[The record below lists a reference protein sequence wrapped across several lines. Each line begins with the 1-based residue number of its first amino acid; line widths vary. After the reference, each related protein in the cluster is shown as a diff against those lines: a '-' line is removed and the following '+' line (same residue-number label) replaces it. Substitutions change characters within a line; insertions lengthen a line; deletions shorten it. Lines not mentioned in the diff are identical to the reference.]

1 MVYTDTTP
9 RQLQQRRKVGPLL
22 RRLRA
27 GMAAPEELI
36 DVANVSSAPRAPR
49 GPRPPRVPA
58 AAAAAAA
65 ARNGGTGAR
74 EISGSTRRF
83 GDAWRAARQEMAG
96 AELVYGI
103 DCPLPP
109 ALGAARLVAWYNVNR
124 GEAQAE
130 MRLFDL

>member
-1 MVYTDTTP
+1 M
-9 RQLQQRRKVGPLL
+9 GSSMGNHS
-22 RRLRA
+22 A
-27 GMAAPEELI
+27 GA
-36 DVANVSSAPRAPR
+36 
-49 GPRPPRVPA
+49 G
-58 AAAAAAA
+58 
-65 ARNGGTGAR
+65 
-74 EISGSTRRF
+74 RF
-83 GDAWRAARQEMAG
+83 GDAWSAARKEMSG

>member
-1 MVYTDTTP
+1 MIFSIISEALDSSSHTGGGESH
-9 RQLQQRRKVGPLL
+9 GP
-22 RRLRA
+22 
-27 GMAAPEELI
+27 
-36 DVANVSSAPRAPR
+36 
-49 GPRPPRVPA
+49 PPHGGDGVVP
-58 AAAAAAA
+58 
-65 ARNGGTGAR
+65 GGGH
-74 EISGSTRRF
+74 
-83 GDAWRAARQEMAG
+83 AWRAARHEMAG